1 MFLSYVYYLYRSV
14 VVSKN
19 GITFYFSIMIFIH
32 TVPEMS
38 SMQQEDEIERAL
50 SSSSDEEWDE
60 TLETERATLLACNRS
75 QSSCIFLLLHN

>member
-1 MFLSYVYYLYRSV
+1 
-14 VVSKN
+14 
-19 GITFYFSIMIFIH
+19 MIFIH

-60 TLETERATLLACNRS
+60 TLVLH
-75 QSSCIFLLLHN
+75 FLLVVLQLSKVMLRL